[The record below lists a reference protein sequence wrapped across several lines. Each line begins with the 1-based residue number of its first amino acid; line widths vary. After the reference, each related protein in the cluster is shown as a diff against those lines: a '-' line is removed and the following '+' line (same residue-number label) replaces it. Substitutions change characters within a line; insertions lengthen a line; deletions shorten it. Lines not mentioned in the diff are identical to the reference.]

1 MTDRGKMQMQT
12 LGLIGGGVMGRHAAS
27 KLLQAG
33 HPLFVYDI
41 SPEAQ
46 EKARALGATVTANL
60 RGVAERADV
69 MIMFLPGPKQVRA
82 CVAGPEGL
90 LSAARPGSVIVD
102 MSTVDPGTTRDMW
115 DLAKQAS
122 VGYLDAP
129 VLGGPAAVGKWTLPI
144 GGMQEDIERC
154 AAVFDL
160 IAARCIPIGG
170 PGSGNKLKLLNQLMF
185 SAINAMT
192 AEMMAVS
199 EKVGIPR
206 KLLYETITA
215 SQAGTVSNLFKE
227 LGQKIV
233 TKDFED
239 PTFTV
244 DLLCKDVRLAVE
256 MAQEAKAP
264 PLLAR
269 TIQFVNEMAQSQG
282 FGASDTAIMWKSFSR
297 IWESNASGTVTDLT
311 AG

>member
-1 MTDRGKMQMQT
+1 MFPPKP
-12 LGLIGGGVMGRHAAS
+12 S
-27 KLLQAG
+27 
-33 HPLFVYDI
+33 
-41 SPEAQ
+41 
-46 EKARALGATVTANL
+46 EKVRALGATVAANL
-60 RGVAERADV
+60 RAVAERADV

-102 MSTVDPGTTRDMW
+102 MSTVDPGTSRDMW
-115 DLAKQAS
+115 DLAKAAG

-129 VLGGPAAVGKWTLPI
+129 VLGRPATVGKWTLPI

-154 AAVFDL
+154 APVFDL

-170 PGSGNKLKLLNQLMF
+170 PGSGNKIKLLNQLMF

-199 EKVGIPR
+199 EKVGIPP

-233 TKDFED
+233 AEDFED
-239 PTFTV
+239 PTFSV

-282 FGASDTAIMWKSFSR
+282 FGASDTAIMWKSFSK
-297 IWESNASGTVTDLT
+297 IWESNARATVVNRTT
-311 AG
+311 R

>member
-1 MTDRGKMQMQT
+1 MQT
-12 LGLIGGGVMGRHAAS
+12 QILGLIGAGVMGRTVAERW
-27 KLLQAG
+27 LQAG
-33 HPLFVYDI
+33 YSLFVFDV
-41 SPEAQ
+41 SPEAR
-46 EKARALGATVTANL
+46 EKVRALGATVAANL
-60 RGVAERADV
+60 RAIAERADV
-69 MIMFLPGPKQVRA
+69 IIMFLPGPKQVRA

-102 MSTVDPGTTRDMW
+102 MSTVDPGTSRDMW
-115 DLAKQAS
+115 DLAKAAGVS
-122 VGYLDAP
+122 YLDAP
-129 VLGGPAAVGKWTLPI
+129 VL
-144 GGMQEDIERC
+144 GMQEDIERC
-154 AAVFDL
+154 APVFDL
-160 IAARCIPIGG
+160 IAARCIPIGA
-170 PGSGNKLKLLNQLMF
+170 PGSGNKIKLLNQLMF

-199 EKVGIPR
+199 EKVGIAP

-233 TKDFED
+233 AEDFED
-239 PTFTV
+239 PTFSV

-282 FGASDTAIMWKSFSR
+282 FGASDTAIMWKSFSK
-297 IWESNASGTVTDLT
+297 IWESNARATVVNRT
-311 AG
+311 AR